1 METTRM
7 QKIARLLQ
15 KELGDIFLTYARKY
29 QGLLISV
36 SEVRIS
42 PDLSIAHVYLSI
54 FPSERGSEII
64 GQINADN
71 KSIRFELGNRV
82 RFQLR
87 IIPELNFHIDET
99 LDQLEHI
106 DQLLKQ

>member
-1 METTRM
+1 M

-36 SEVRIS
+36 SEVRIT

-54 FPSERGSEII
+54 FPSERGTEVI

>member
-54 FPSERGSEII
+54 FPSERGAEII
-64 GQINADN
+64 EQINTDN
-71 KSIRFELGNRV
+71 QSIRFELGNRV

>member
-29 QGLLISV
+29 HGLLISV

-42 PDLSIAHVYLSI
+42 PDLSIAHIYLSI
-54 FPSERGSEII
+54 FPSERGPEII
-64 GQINADN
+64 GKINADN

-87 IIPELNFHIDET
+87 IIPELNFHVDDT